1 LLARAFW
8 GCSLA
13 NLLDSWKA
21 QMGYTQKLATGKWRA
36 RWRAPDGTLRS
47 KTFARERDAVRHLRH
62 QEVAVDLGEYIDG
75 RAGKIPFAE
84 WTEHYQTLARR
95 RVARKTYARD
105 LTLLRNY
112 VLPRWGGIPLNRIR
126 KEDVERWVADL
137 AAEGAA
143 VRGGTLAPLT
153 VQEIYRVLHKILVAA
168 VEADRIARVPCPAHA
183 PIARSKRKPVRFL
196 TEVEVHRL
204 AEAIAPRYEAMIY
217 VGAYGGFRIGELCA
231 LRVDDIDWRQCSIR
245 VDEGV
250 TEVSGHLAFEDPK
263 TPRSFRTVAIADL
276 AMEKLEGHLTRY
288 GNLNDQRALLFEG
301 PKGGVV
307 RPNHWRKRA
316 FRPAAAAA
324 GLLPL
329 TPHDLRHTTAS
340 LLISAGANPWML
352 AEILGHADTRM
363 IDRIYG
369 HLFQRDRE
377 DLRQRMSERARQT

>member
-1 LLARAFW
+1 
-8 GCSLA
+8 
-13 NLLDSWKA
+13 
-21 QMGYTQKLATGKWRA
+21 MGYTQKLATGKWRA